1 MAAQEQTAP
10 RGRGVAPPD
19 FADVAALPA
28 FPQVGY
34 GDLYPTGPYSRAS
47 QRVPKS
53 VLLCSLRLGRAWALA
68 WGEACGG
75 GASISQPPP
84 PLPLPAPSLGA
95 APTFLLR
102 PCRAHARP
110 GAPSAFG
117 YGYRLGLADPTPNP
131 RQGFSCLYIMV
142 GVTYV
147 FSVIAKAAT
156 IGMNLI
162 ELQNMRLVHCCQR
175 MMGINPDVTRA
186 RVRLRLRLRDRE
198 VGWG

>member
-1 MAAQEQTAP
+1 
-10 RGRGVAPPD
+10 
-19 FADVAALPA
+19 
-28 FPQVGY
+28 
-34 GDLYPTGPYSRAS
+34 
-47 QRVPKS
+47 
-53 VLLCSLRLGRAWALA
+53 
-68 WGEACGG
+68 
-75 GASISQPPP
+75 
-84 PLPLPAPSLGA
+84 
-95 APTFLLR
+95 
-102 PCRAHARP
+102 
-110 GAPSAFG
+110 
-117 YGYRLGLADPTPNP
+117 
-131 RQGFSCLYIMV
+131 MV